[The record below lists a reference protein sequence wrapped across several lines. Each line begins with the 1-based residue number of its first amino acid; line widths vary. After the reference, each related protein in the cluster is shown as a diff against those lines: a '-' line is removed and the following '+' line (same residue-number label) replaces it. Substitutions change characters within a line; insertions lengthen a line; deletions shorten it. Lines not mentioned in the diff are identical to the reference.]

1 MIEYPPM
8 GYNASAYLTRTNR
21 LLVSGRELLLSLD
34 DSAGAGGK
42 IAGLEEA
49 TRPGPAAQLRFQP
62 DAPPRGGAMDF
73 GNFADDP
80 EDGLREILFEV
91 QSANMLIAAGLATEG
106 PRPASSHLSQALDQ
120 IEQTQA
126 AATAPETGFLFAA
139 GSSVMSA
146 DLASAKRTFRTDA
159 RFALD
164 RFVTEATEVIQSV
177 LDQLKKLDPAKIADA
192 IEALGKPF
200 HDAVEAGRLLKKGIE
215 RLQNALRGL
224 LDLLGSGALAQLKER
239 ASQVWDKFAKGE
251 YTQEMLSWTFGVEE
265 TGKSIDAILQSANL
279 EIAGLDSAS
288 NALRPLTDSY
298 GGKIAIVKG
307 LLAAVALIAGGLA
320 FLHVAMPWLPLLL
333 GSAYAALVGATVLI
347 GMNYAGRAG
356 VLQWVAGVRDIA
368 DGLAPPSPAGH

>member
-8 GYNASAYLTRTNR
+8 GYSASTYLTRINR

-49 TRPGPAAQLRFQP
+49 ARPGPAAQLRFQS
-62 DAPPRGGAMDF
+62 DAPPHGGIMDLA
-73 GNFADDP
+73 ADDP

-106 PRPASSHLSQALDQ
+106 PQPGPSHLSQALDQ

-146 DLASAKRTFRTDA
+146 DLPSAKRTFRTDA
-159 RFALD
+159 QFALD

-215 RLQNALRGL
+215 RLQNALQGL

-251 YTQEMLSWTFGVEE
+251 YTRELLSRTFGVEE

-279 EIAGLDSAS
+279 EIASLDSAS

-368 DGLAPPSPAGH
+368 DGLAPPSPADH

>member
-8 GYNASAYLTRTNR
+8 GYSASTYLTQTNR

-34 DSAGAGGK
+34 DSAGAAGK
-42 IAGLEEA
+42 IARLEEA
-49 TRPGPAAQLRFQP
+49 ARPGPATQLRFQS
-62 DAPPRGGAMDF
+62 DAPPHGGVMDLA
-73 GNFADDP
+73 GEDP
-80 EDGLREILFEV
+80 EDSLREILFKV

-106 PRPASSHLSQALDQ
+106 PQPAPSHLSQALDQ
-120 IEQTQA
+120 IEQSQA
-126 AATAPETGFLFAA
+126 AATAPATGFLFAA

-146 DLASAKRTFRTDA
+146 DLASARRTFRTDA
-159 RFALD
+159 QFALD

-215 RLQNALRGL
+215 RLQNALQGL

-239 ASQVWDKFAKGE
+239 ASEVWDKFAKGE
-251 YTQEMLSWTFGVEE
+251 YTQELLSRTFGVEE
-265 TGKSIDAILQSANL
+265 TGKTIDALLQSANL
-279 EIAGLDSAS
+279 EIATLDSAS
-288 NALRPLTDSY
+288 NALRPLTESY
-298 GGKIAIVKG
+298 AGKIALIKG

-333 GSAYAALVGATVLI
+333 GGAYTALMGATVLI

-356 VLQWVAGVRDIA
+356 VLWWVAGVRDIA